1 MTKLITEN
9 ATIFQIGDDLK
20 PPKTDKE
27 FLAHGL
33 MQMIVELAPKAM
45 LEYAASEYRT
55 WATASNWKLLAETV
69 QTHGENVQKLAR
81 PNYPKVLGISP
92 EVYNYID
99 GKVDALIGYD
109 DCGGITAMLD
119 NMLIDGL
126 FTHASLLM
134 SMSLNGEDYGY
145 GEFHLD
151 NGCTG
156 GQVYYLVTNA
166 LVNMTDLSEIR
177 PDGLLDEDVDTVMV
191 SLVMLDNYSELKPGD
206 IEHLVENHA
215 IEWLTK
221 ADKHE
226 EITAFDDIE

>member
-1 MTKLITEN
+1 MTKLIVEN

-33 MQMIVELAPKAM
+33 MQVITELAPKAM

-55 WATASNWKLLAETV
+55 WAIASNWKLLAETV

-81 PNYPKVLGISP
+81 AHYPKVLGISP

-99 GKVDALIGYD
+99 GKVDALLGYD

-126 FTHASLLM
+126 FMHSAFLKSK
-134 SMSLNGEDYGY
+134 SLNDEDYGWD
-145 GEFHLD
+145 EFNLES
-151 NGCTG
+151 GCTG

-166 LVNMTDLSEIR
+166 LVNFTDLSEIR
-177 PDGLLDEDVDTVMV
+177 PDGLSDEDVDTVMV
-191 SLVMLDNYSELKPGD
+191 SLVMLDEYWEMKPGD

-221 ADKHE
+221 SDKHE
-226 EITAFDDIE
+226 QITAFDDIE

>member
-1 MTKLITEN
+1 M
-9 ATIFQIGDDLK
+9 
-20 PPKTDKE
+20 
-27 FLAHGL
+27 
-33 MQMIVELAPKAM
+33 
-45 LEYAASEYRT
+45 
-55 WATASNWKLLAETV
+55 
-69 QTHGENVQKLAR
+69 QKLAR

-99 GKVDALIGYD
+99 SKVDALLGYD

-145 GEFHLD
+145 GEFHLA

-166 LVNMTDLSEIR
+166 LVNFTDLSEIR
-177 PDGLLDEDVDTVMV
+177 PDGLLDEDVDTVMA
-191 SLVMLDNYSELKPGD
+191 SLVMLDDYWEMKPGD

-215 IEWLTK
+215 VEWLAK
-221 ADKHE
+221 SDKHE